1 MQTWNKKSFLLILCA
16 LLYLYDCLLVLAYR
30 NWMNS
35 LGVKPYVN
43 YLYLDLRDGLI
54 VLQLY
59 DIIEPGVVNWDRVQK
74 EAGKLIPSEK
84 LKNCKYAVKLGKRH
98 RFLHKGAEGD
108 DLLHG
113 NQPLA
118 FLSPIMRAYT
128 LGRLS
133 KSLREHIFD
142 EKLNKECEQ
151 YIINWVNNQVFA
163 PKPCSLPFLWL
174 E

>member
-1 MQTWNKKSFLLILCA
+1 
-16 LLYLYDCLLVLAYR
+16 
-30 NWMNS
+30 MNS

-43 YLYLDLRDGLI
+43 YLYMDLRDGLI

-59 DIIEPGVVNWDRVQK
+59 DLIEPGVVNWNRVQK
-74 EAGKLIPSEK
+74 EAGKLTPPQK

-98 RFLHKGAEGD
+98 RFLHKGVSGD

-118 FLSPIMRAYT
+118 FVSPIMRAYM

-133 KSLREHIFD
+133 KSLGKHIFD
-142 EKLNKECEQ
+142 KELNKNFKQ
-151 YIINWVNNQVFA
+151 YIINWVNKEVFA
-163 PKPCSLPFLWL
+163 LASILNAFLNALLPF
-174 E
+174 